1 MSEAVE
7 AEILANDNCKEIVAT
22 GEIIDE
28 KSTMDEVIDEAD
40 QKNSEH
46 IARDLQ
52 ALGAAYIEAKNTI
65 EKGKLEVKSILDEAK
80 EIGITKEMIE
90 TYVGLKQLNNL
101 NKFAVWGA
109 INDEESG
116 K

>member
-1 MSEAVE
+1 MVKEVE

-22 GEIIDE
+22 GEILEDSATMEDVVREADE
-28 KSTMDEVIDEAD
+28 K
-40 QKNSEH
+40 NSAH

-52 ALGAAYIEAKNTI
+52 ELGAAYIEAKKTI

-90 TYVGLKQLNNL
+90 TYVNLKSLNDL

-109 INDEESG
+109 INED

>member
-22 GEIIDE
+22 GEVLEDKATMEDVVKEADE
-28 KSTMDEVIDEAD
+28 K
-40 QKNSEH
+40 NSKH
-46 IARDLQ
+46 MAKDLQ
-52 ALGAAYIEAKNTI
+52 ELGAAYIEARKLI
-65 EKGKLEVKSILDEAK
+65 ESGKLQIKSIVDEGK

-90 TYVGLKQLNNL
+90 TYVNLKNFNDL

-109 INDEESG
+109 INDEE
-116 K
+116 

>member
-1 MSEAVE
+1 MVE
-7 AEILANDNCKEIVAT
+7 EVEVEILPNEDCKEIVAT
-22 GEIIDE
+22 GEVAE
-28 KSTMDEVIDEAD
+28 GQSTMEDIINEAD

-52 ALGAAYIEAKNTI
+52 ELGAVYMEAQKTI
-65 EKGKLEVKSILDEAK
+65 EKGKLEIKSILEEAK

-90 TYVGLKQLNNL
+90 TYVNLKNLNDL

-109 INDEESG
+109 INEN